1 MIIIGIVLAFI
12 GLAYLCWLVF
22 VLAIYALPFFA
33 GASAGLATYH
43 SGSGPIAVII
53 VGAIAGSITLY
64 CRADRLHDAVLAP
77 HSRSDRAPLCSAGRR
92 RGISCRARPR
102 PHRHICRRL
111 ARDRGSCRRDHRGSH
126 GLGAHGAL
134 CPALDAGQGIAAGVT
149 PPHQLTSLAKA
160 ESSPFVVS
168 RVVVDGDRH
177 QRVTTARSL
186 QRSIALRRRLSGC
199 DTIRHAGAVWP
210 GSGHA
215 VAPSVR
221 KGFFSFAP
229 RGRPLVRVTR
239 FPPRLLLSAVGP
251 TRATGPLMA

>member
-102 PHRHICRRL
+102 PHRHIC
-111 ARDRGSCRRDHRGSH
+111 H
-126 GLGAHGAL
+126 GWRETVA
-134 CPALDAGQGIAAGVT
+134 V
-149 PPHQLTSLAKA
+149 
-160 ESSPFVVS
+160 
-168 RVVVDGDRH
+168 
-177 QRVTTARSL
+177 
-186 QRSIALRRRLSGC
+186 
-199 DTIRHAGAVWP
+199 AGAII
-210 GSGHA
+210 
-215 VAPSVR
+215 VAATAWARMVLS
-221 KGFFSFAP
+221 AP
-229 RGRPLVRVTR
+229 RSTPDKAL
-239 FPPRLLLSAVGP
+239 PPA
-251 TRATGPLMA
+251 